1 MNTVLN
7 FKLHAEEGNRKS
19 NAKSSQ
25 RKKQKQ
31 GLISK
36 LIRILLRSSILVT
49 RFSLSLGLV
58 CGYLLDCC
66 LLT

>member
-25 RKKQKQ
+25 KKKQKQ

-49 RFSLSLGLV
+49 RFSLSLGLCV
-58 CGYLLDCC
+58 WLFA
-66 LLT
+66 